1 MISHRL
7 CHVKWFKSA
16 CRNKFLFKC
25 PYKFICKYYMVG
37 WNLSWKG
44 FIVSAVTNM
53 WYAIKMGVFLS
64 ISVLPGDSVCW
75 NSLMYYKRAIQSS
88 IMMLEYV
95 LVVEKKYHHQSII
108 NYYFQNQ
115 TPQFLISSSRSLPTC
130 RRLVKRIRRNRDQM
144 LWVTY
149 QHPPGVEYVTK
160 LGNISGLRLCP
171 SCFEDLGLMG
181 VYRRAPGA
189 WYWTSPSFYIDSF
202 QIMNRYCLHHL
213 LT

>member
-1 MISHRL
+1 
-7 CHVKWFKSA
+7 
-16 CRNKFLFKC
+16 
-25 PYKFICKYYMVG
+25 MVG
-37 WNLSWKG
+37 WNLSRKG

-53 WYAIKMGVFLS
+53 WYAIKMDVFLS

-75 NSLMYYKRAIQSS
+75 NSLVYYKRTKQSS

-130 RRLVKRIRRNRDQM
+130 RRSVKRISWNRNRM

-149 QHPPGVEYVTK
+149 RHPPGVEYITK
-160 LGNISGLRLCP
+160 LGNIFGLRLCP
-171 SCFEDLGLMG
+171 SCFEDIGLMG
-181 VYRRAPGA
+181 GFRRAPGCVL
-189 WYWTSPSFYIDSF
+189 WTSPSFWF
-202 QIMNRYCLHHL
+202 LRYENPSSR
-213 LT
+213 